1 MSEKKYAV
9 RCKLASNPKFIFGVN
24 KEDGYYSIEI
34 YPGSNYSNPH
44 FKTHFTKSELA
55 EIMGGAIYK
64 CHEATAEWNELE
76 HHDWNYNPYINKYEW
91 INPLIDL
98 VPVEDGE

>member
-44 FKTHFTKSELA
+44 FKTHFTKSELGK
-55 EIMGGAIYK
+55 IMGGAIYK
-64 CHEATAEWNELE
+64 GCILADGHEFSS
-76 HHDWNYNPYINKYEW
+76 DCKQW
-91 INPLIDL
+91 INPLI
-98 VPVEDGE
+98 